1 MENHCLMQAW
11 RRHERE
17 LRGYLQHRLGD
28 PVATEDLLQDIFIKA
43 LGQGKRFCNLD
54 NARAWLF
61 TVSRNALA
69 DYLRLSRNSVELPDD
84 LSPET
89 EEPVAVDNLAQCL
102 PRALAE
108 ISAEDRDAIVRCDL
122 QGMHQEEYAR
132 LKNLT
137 LAAAKSRVQR
147 ARKRLRQH
155 LTTAC
160 QVSFDDSGKVG
171 GFVPRP
177 MLKPD
182 TDNNR

>member
-1 MENHCLMQAW
+1 MKNHCLMQAW
-11 RRHERE
+11 RQHERE
-17 LRGYLQHRLGD
+17 LRGYLRHRLGD
-28 PVATEDLLQDIFIKA
+28 PIAAEDLLQDIFIKA
-43 LGQGKRFCNLD
+43 LTQGQRFCALD

-61 TVSRNALA
+61 TVTRNALA
-69 DYLRLSRNSVELPDD
+69 DLLRLAHDTVELPDD
-84 LSPET
+84 LHHET

-108 ISAEDRDAIVRCDL
+108 ISAADRDAIAHCDL
-122 QGMHQEEYAR
+122 HGMPQEDYAK
-132 LKNLT
+132 LKGLT

-147 ARKRLRQH
+147 ARKRLRRH

-177 MLKPD
+177 TLKPD
-182 TDNNR
+182 TDNKR